1 MDERDIALVQDFAF
15 EARTEVDPDGQGA
28 VIFAYARP
36 FSEEEEGE
44 EGCEEDSECPQCEE
58 GCEEGA
64 RRVHELLW
72 ERHRGGIAQGFAVIH
87 KNCVSVD
94 NRLDNLA
101 IVSEE
106 TAR

>member
-36 FSEEEEGE
+36 FSEEEEE
-44 EGCEEDSECPQCEE
+44 EGREEDSEWPQHEE

>member
-28 VIFAYARP
+28 VVFAYARP
-36 FSEEEEGE
+36 FSEEEEE